1 MPKENIDY
9 SNTIIYKICCKDE
22 TIKDLYVGHTTNF
35 IQRKYLH
42 KTACNNINAT
52 AKIYNTI
59 RSNGGWENWD
69 MIEIAKYCCKDS
81 TEARIKEQYHYN
93 ELQSTLNSVPPYIDK
108 SLYFC
113 SNCNLQCSNPKQYNA
128 HILSNKHI
136 KNINNNENDNKISK
150 KYSCSICDF
159 YSSNKNDY
167 NRHNS
172 TNKHKTKVLSATVN
186 IESTKQTHVC
196 NICNKE
202 YKERTGLWRHKKI
215 CNVNDDIDEISD
227 ISTVDTNI
235 QDVLTDRELVL
246 ALIKDNND
254 LKNMLLHVINIIT
267 KEHNTKN

>member
-22 TIKDLYVGHTTNF
+22 TIQDLYVGHTTNF

-59 RSNGGWENWD
+59 RSNGSWENWD

-93 ELQSTLNSVPPYIDK
+93 ELKSTLNSVPPYIDK
-108 SLYFC
+108 TLYFC

-136 KNINNNENDNKISK
+136 KNINDNDNDNKTSKNIKNFSCIECNFSCLKKGDWNRHIMRPKHIMLTTTNTNDIKNISK
-150 KYSCSICDF
+150 NVCD
-159 YSSNKNDY
+159 
-167 NRHNS
+167 
-172 TNKHKTKVLSATVN
+172 
-186 IESTKQTHVC
+186 
-196 NICNKE
+196 ICNKE
-202 YKERTGLWRHKKI
+202 YKSRNGLWNHKKKCI
-215 CNVNDDIDEISD
+215 VNSNVDNS
-227 ISTVDTNI
+227 I
-235 QDVLTDRELVL
+235 QSVLTDRELVL

-267 KEHNTKN
+267 KEHNTNN